1 METSVAR
8 ALEFDQDQALT
19 SAMAVFRRLGY
30 AGVSIKALEAET
42 GLSSGSIYNS
52 FGSKE
57 ALFARA
63 VAHYNQIVVRQR
75 LLTHLQGK
83 PAFAGL
89 ISLFESLL
97 DEPGGKAFGCLL
109 TNSAI
114 EFAGQETEA
123 SAALRAGFDLLQ
135 TGFTEALLTLPQMT
149 QPDAERGALR
159 LLAFYQGLLVLIR
172 NDHDKEALRATI
184 PPELKAITGE
194 NDA

>member
-1 METSVAR
+1 MAR

-63 VAHYNQIVVRQR
+63 VVHYNQIVVRQR

-83 PAFAGL
+83 
-89 ISLFESLL
+89 
-97 DEPGGKAFGCLL
+97 
-109 TNSAI
+109 
-114 EFAGQETEA
+114 
-123 SAALRAGFDLLQ
+123 
-135 TGFTEALLTLPQMT
+135 
-149 QPDAERGALR
+149 
-159 LLAFYQGLLVLIR
+159 LV
-172 NDHDKEALRATI
+172 
-184 PPELKAITGE
+184 
-194 NDA
+194 

>member
-1 METSVAR
+1 
-8 ALEFDQDQALT
+8 
-19 SAMAVFRRLGY
+19 MAVFRRLGY

-63 VAHYNQIVVRQR
+63 VVHYNQIVVRQR

-89 ISLFESLL
+89 ASLFESLL

-172 NDHDKEALRATI
+172 NGHDKEALRATI

>member
-1 METSVAR
+1 MAR

-63 VAHYNQIVVRQR
+63 VVHYNQIVVRQR

-89 ISLFESLL
+89 ASLFESLL

-172 NDHDKEALRATI
+172 NGHDKEALRATI